1 MMILEKIIEFG
12 YVVIVALLVMAL
24 IEHIVLSVIYSKL
37 DI

>member
-12 YVVIVALLVMAL
+12 FVVIMALLVMAL
-24 IEHIVLSVIYSKL
+24 IEHIIKGLIFSYL